1 MTAHHTAKGIAS
13 LGRHGDDMIV
23 HMSRDEVKGLQ
34 TLAQQHGTSLT
45 INPHKIG
52 RAHV

>member
-34 TLAQQHGTSLT
+34 TLAQQQDRKSTRLNSSH
-45 INPHKIG
+45 
-52 RAHV
+52 